1 MMTFEVAAS
10 ARKHGIVEH
19 DMLHAIDNAIR
30 YAEQEYDGELR
41 ILVIGPDRVGR
52 LLEIV
57 LVPVDEPQRIIHAD
71 LLRLKRRRLLGGER
85 V

>member
-10 ARKHGIVEH
+10 ARKHGIAER

-41 ILVIGPDRVGR
+41 MLVIGPDRVGR

-57 LVPVDEPQRIIHAD
+57 LVPADEPQRIIHAD
-71 LLRLKRRRLLGGER
+71 ILRPSRSRLLGGER
-85 V
+85 A